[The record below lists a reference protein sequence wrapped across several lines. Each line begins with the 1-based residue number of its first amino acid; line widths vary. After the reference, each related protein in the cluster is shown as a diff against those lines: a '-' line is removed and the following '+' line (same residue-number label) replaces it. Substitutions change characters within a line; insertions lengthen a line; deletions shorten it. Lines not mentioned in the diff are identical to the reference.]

1 MKLSVIFMALLV
13 SGFALSTPVL
23 AVEQFGLYDL
33 RGKEILPCKYA
44 EVREIGNEQFAVT
57 PFIGGPAPKFD
68 FAIDRMGAR
77 VNRSIPAKPSPYDPS
92 DIPYV
97 HFSEQDSKGVRFGLK
112 HRDGRVIIPLSQ
124 NSLGTVVDAGEGFY
138 TVKECLPNYLETFYL
153 LDRSNIIATLPP
165 GVEAGWDRYSC
176 GFMPVNVLKAV
187 PPSVAGKAG
196 STARAVGFIDRKGK
210 LAITLPENVE
220 TEGFSDNVATYGMG
234 NANESWSYIVD
245 TAGRTVKCAVPNS
258 YMGKFKNGRAV
269 LTAGRPDK
277 LRRGLVDKQGRMLLP
292 AINHVVEDHGDYFF
306 IEKDNIFSVLKQDC
320 TKVFDFPKETTS
332 VLPCGDNGWFVFGI
346 GGKAREFQQPNE
358 PYAGAKYGFVDGRGV
373 IKIPAQFD
381 SATAFENGIA
391 IVSKP
396 LLGAIDESGKFL
408 LPAEFKQVV
417 RSRQQAI
424 VSREF
429 PDFKPTYPKSEA
441 DMEAQLQLAAV
452 SPDLLALRQMQSLS
466 YAYYANLNRVD
477 LAARFDMLLANK
489 VCPVC
494 HSDKDV
500 HPVAYGLH
508 SITVPGQLG
517 GGCEVSFSSPRWG
530 CIKDGVAF

>member
-1 MKLSVIFMALLV
+1 MALLV
-13 SGFALSTPVL
+13 SGFAWSTPVL

-33 RGKEILPCKYA
+33 RGKEILPCRYA

-77 VNRSIPAKPSPYDPS
+77 VNRSIPAKPSPYDAS
-92 DIPYV
+92 DVPYV
-97 HFSEQDSKGVRFGLK
+97 HFSEQGSKCLRFGLK
-112 HRDGRVIIPLSQ
+112 HRDGRVIIPLSE
-124 NSLGTVVDAGEGFY
+124 NTLASVVDAGDGRY
-138 TVKECLPNYLETFYL
+138 TVMECLPNSSYVYYL
-153 LDRSNIIATLPP
+153 LDRSNIIATLLPDIEP
-165 GVEAGWDRYSC
+165 RFYQYSC
-176 GFMPVNVLKAV
+176 GLMAVNVLKEV
-187 PPSVAGKAG
+187 PPSAAGKAG
-196 STARAVGFIDRKGK
+196 STARAIGFIDKRGK
-210 LAITLPENVE
+210 LVVTLPENVD
-220 TEGFSDNVATYGMG
+220 TEGFSDNVATYGIG
-234 NANESWSYIVD
+234 NASESWSYIVD
-245 TAGRTVKCAVPNS
+245 TTGRTIKCTVPNS

-269 LTAGRPDK
+269 LTARNLEK
-277 LRRGLVDKQGRMLLP
+277 LQRGLVDKQGRLLLP
-292 AINHVVEDHGDYFF
+292 AINHLVEDHGGYFF

-320 TKVFDFPKETTS
+320 SKVFDFPKETTS

-429 PDFKPTYPKSEA
+429 PDFKPTYPKSVA